1 MDPIRYRVAISP
13 YGTPTS
19 PELATVYATP
29 YFPDGCPDHMP
40 NWPASD
46 GHYAPHITAVCPG
59 CLPAARLDVNV
70 SDPFPAPAAS
80 PMIYALAS
88 PAPAPT
94 PDTTRHDPALLRLLR
109 GAGFTRMAWLPL
121 LGFPDPCVFVAD
133 HPTGHTRITLHS
145 LGLEFH
151 LRTPD
156 GEPLQGCLGPHIDL
170 AILTTALRST
180 GYATPVP
187 NPNVG
192 KPSLPAGAR
201 QITSIEAAGLIL
213 TGDRY
218 LAADDAAHLIATGD
232 HAGGQHPDPAV
243 DLGLIDAVR
252 SGRILAARLPDGA
265 LVFNPNPRHSP
276 ST

>member
-1 MDPIRYRVAISP
+1 MDPVRYRVAIRP

-19 PELATVYATP
+19 PDLATVYATP

-40 NWPASD
+40 DWPASD
-46 GHYAPHITAVCPG
+46 GHYAPHLTAVCPD
-59 CLPAARLDVNV
+59 CLTAARLDVDV
-70 SDPFPAPAAS
+70 SDPFPAPTSS

-88 PAPAPT
+88 PALT
-94 PDTTRHDPALLRLLR
+94 PDTTHHHPALLRLLR

-133 HPTGHTRITLHS
+133 HPTRRSRITLHS

-187 NPNVG
+187 GPNVG
-192 KPSLPAGAR
+192 RPSLPAGAR
-201 QITSIEAAGLIL
+201 RITDIEAAHLIL
-213 TGDRY
+213 TGRRY

-232 HAGGQHPDPAV
+232 HAGGQRPDLAV
-243 DLGLIDAVR
+243 DLGLIDALR
-252 SGRILAARLPDGA
+252 SGRILAARMPDGTLA
-265 LVFNPNPRHSP
+265 FTHNPHPP